1 MSLRQSLRPPQRS
14 AEVCVSVLRL
24 CSAGNPA
31 YAFVA
36 LYAPRLSE
44 VQRHRS
50 SLLRSVRVAYGRV
63 CVSALPP
70 RHAATRVVHIETNR
84 SEENVAAYFRAVRRK
99 VQSPRSS
106 KPLPSELRCGVA
118 SDQSQWRSLSEAIDQ
133 VLVSLSSAPS
143 APSETAETTLRT
155 TEPAEFGRVNSPSNE
170 LASIWSVG
178 AKRSPPG
185 IALQGPA

>member
-1 MSLRQSLRPPQRS
+1 MSKRQSLPSLRSVARKFASKCASVPP
-14 AEVCVSVLRL
+14 VT
-24 CSAGNPA
+24 PA

-106 KPLPSELRCGVA
+106 KPLQSELRCGVA

-133 VLVSLSSAPS
+133 VLVSLSSAPY
-143 APSETAETTLRT
+143 APSETAESTLRT
-155 TEPAEFGRVNSPSNE
+155 VEPPEFGRVNSPSNE

-178 AKRSPPG
+178 AERSPPG